1 MNTADEIATK
11 IEPTKRR
18 SADPVAGSGDML
30 HKFDE
35 RFRTLKDLQQTSA
48 KPAENLSNKQ
58 LEELNER
65 LDSLV
70 RPGPQREPA
79 KDLHNLALGIDRHLD
94 QRTSEPTA
102 IYHRLPGIENKM
114 KKRSSRGFTRYLL
127 AVCIGVAAT
136 LAWQSY
142 GEAAKQMFAAKAP
155 ELGWSP
161 ETKQMIANWVEQL
174 GWTKPPATHE
184 STAVRSS
191 ATETPQAAPVAQ
203 TAPAAVA
210 PSAPVAASIGPAE
223 VHQIAMDL
231 TALRQTV
238 AQITASQ
245 DQMARKVDTLQA
257 ANQQILA
264 KMPEPPPPPPIA
276 AAPAVSSGVTP
287 PSENTQNTAPTSASL
302 ALRASCG
309 PDAQRLCRGISI
321 ENGDVIKCLST
332 HPMELSPT
340 CAAYFKETPVHSAA
354 QTKPKPVTPPSSR
367 TPVPPYIPPH
377 P

>member
-1 MNTADEIATK
+1 MNRGDEMAAN
-11 IEPTKRR
+11 IETGERQ
-18 SADPVAGSGDML
+18 SASGAAGSDEKSDQQL
-30 HKFDE
+30 HTILENIGRAAHQDE
-35 RFRTLKDLQQTSA
+35 LYSGFT
-48 KPAENLSNKQ
+48 P
-58 LEELNER
+58 R
-65 LDSLV
+65 LDLETLE
-70 RPGPQREPA
+70 RKPNDR
-79 KDLHNLALGIDRHLD
+79 LG
-94 QRTSEPTA
+94 A
-102 IYHRLPGIENKM
+102 IENQT

-127 AVCIGVAAT
+127 AICIGVAAT

-142 GEAAKQMFAAKAP
+142 G
-155 ELGWSP
+155 
-161 ETKQMIANWVEQL
+161 VEQL
-174 GWTKPPATHE
+174 GWTKPPATP
-184 STAVRSS
+184 AVRSS
-191 ATETPQAAPVAQ
+191 ATETQQVPLAQFPVS
-203 TAPAAVA
+203 PSVPIA
-210 PSAPVAASIGPAE
+210 PSIDPAE

-231 TALRQTV
+231 AALRQTV

-321 ENGDVIKCLST
+321 ENGDVIKCLSS
-332 HPMELSPT
+332 HRMELSPT
-340 CAAYFKETPVHSAA
+340 CDAYFKEMPAHRTA

-367 TPVPPYIPPH
+367 ALVPSYIPPH